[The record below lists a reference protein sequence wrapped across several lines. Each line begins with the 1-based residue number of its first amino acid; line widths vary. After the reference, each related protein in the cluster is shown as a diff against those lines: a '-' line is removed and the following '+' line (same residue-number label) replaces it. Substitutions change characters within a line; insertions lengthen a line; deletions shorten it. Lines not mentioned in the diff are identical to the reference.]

1 VLISRDQ
8 SQLARIFNQLL
19 FFEIF
24 LILTFIFLEMKG
36 KRGRDHLEISSGRS
50 GSVPVEEETLFSAV
64 LSGKFPMS
72 TLAGGWIER
81 YQENG

>member
-1 VLISRDQ
+1 
-8 SQLARIFNQLL
+8 
-19 FFEIF
+19 
-24 LILTFIFLEMKG
+24 MKG

-50 GSVPVEEETLFSAV
+50 GSVPVEEETLYSAV

-81 YQENG
+81 YQEKG